1 MLFIIDSATWL
12 FLSFYTERDTHACG
26 FLRRISEEEKCM
38 HTFQG
43 VQPQLYALVFGV
55 KWSVRLQAGQ
65 KNS

>member
-1 MLFIIDSATWL
+1 MHVDS
-12 FLSFYTERDTHACG
+12 
-26 FLRRISEEEKCM
+26 LRRISEEEKCM

-55 KWSVRLQAGQ
+55 KWSVRLQADQ